1 MIHVRVLLVGAV
13 LALAVVCTVLF
24 ARSRMDGAGGAVHT
38 AALAGASAASSEAG
52 SIDPVVGAQR
62 SRDGDSAEERR
73 GDATLGSDRN
83 ARPVVV
89 LVHGLGRRPASM
101 APLGRSL
108 VGAGFRVVNL
118 GYPSW
123 TRSADSLVTLLA
135 DSVASCCAEAGD
147 EVHFV
152 THSLGGIL
160 VRKYIQ
166 EHSPDHQGRV
176 VMLSPPNGG
185 SEIIDFVQT
194 VPGLRALLGPTGIE
208 LGTDSTSL
216 PNRLGPAQF
225 ELGVITGDRSLNPI
239 YSWLIPGP
247 DDGKVSVERAQ
258 VDGAEQFL
266 VVPFSHSFIMTRA
279 TVVTEIQA
287 FLANGSFSEQ
297 ALSDWGYTPPTRPA
311 DSAAVQDSTTVPDS
325 ARSDQVPAAPTG

>member
-1 MIHVRVLLVGAV
+1 MNHLRVLGVGAV
-13 LALAVVCTVLF
+13 LALAVVSTVLVAR
-24 ARSRMDGAGGAVHT
+24 ARSGAAGGVAQTATMTASPAVPSHNPT
-38 AALAGASAASSEAG
+38 VATSAPDNADEGNADQHETPPLAEASAE
-52 SIDPVVGAQR
+52 
-62 SRDGDSAEERR
+62 
-73 GDATLGSDRN
+73 
-83 ARPVVV
+83 PVVV

-123 TRSADSLVTLLA
+123 TRSADSLVSLLA
-135 DSVASCCAEAGD
+135 DSVASCCAAAGA

-160 VRKYIQ
+160 VRKYLQ
-166 EHSPDHQGRV
+166 EHSPEHQGRV

-185 SEIIDFVQT
+185 SEIIDFVRT

-216 PNRLGPAQF
+216 PNRLGAAQF
-225 ELGVITGDRSLNPI
+225 QLGIITGDKSLNPI

-247 DDGKVSVERAQ
+247 DDGKVSVERVQ
-258 VDGAEQFL
+258 VDGAEQYL
-266 VVPFSHSFIMTRA
+266 VVPFSHSFIMNRA
-279 TVVTEIQA
+279 VVLDEIKA
-287 FLANGSFSEQ
+287 FLREGTFSEQ
-297 ALSDWGYTPPTRPA
+297 ALADWGFTPSSAPP
-311 DSAAVQDSTTVPDS
+311 DSAAARDPSTVPDS
-325 ARSDQVPAAPTG
+325 ASAAPPGC